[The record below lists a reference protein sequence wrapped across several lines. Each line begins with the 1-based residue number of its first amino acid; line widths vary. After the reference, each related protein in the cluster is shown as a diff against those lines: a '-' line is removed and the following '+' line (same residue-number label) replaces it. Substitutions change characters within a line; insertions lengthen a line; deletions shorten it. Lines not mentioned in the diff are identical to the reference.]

1 MITVTRLHGAA
12 LVVNAELIELVE
24 ATPDTHLTL
33 TDGRQLIVQESPDEV
48 VARVIAYRR
57 AAYGP
62 MRAIQVV
69 SEQPDRWQTA
79 EA

>member
-1 MITVTRLHGAA
+1 VITVTRLHGAE
-12 LVVNAELIELVE
+12 LVVNAEMIELVE
-24 ATPDTHLTL
+24 AKPDTHLTL
-33 TDGRQLIVQESPDEV
+33 IDGRQLIVTEAPDEI

-62 MRAIQVV
+62 MRALQVV
-69 SEQPDRWQTA
+69 NDPPDRWQQA

>member
-1 MITVTRLHGAA
+1 MITVTRLDGAA

-33 TDGRQLIVQESPDEV
+33 TDGRKLIVTESPDEV

-62 MRAIQVV
+62 LRAVQIA
-69 SEQPDRWQTA
+69 S
-79 EA
+79 

>member
-1 MITVTRLHGAA
+1 MITVTRLDGAE
-12 LVVNAELIELVE
+12 LMVNAELIELIE

-33 TDGRQLIVQESPDEV
+33 TDGRKLIVTEAPNEV

-62 MRAIQVV
+62 LSAIKVASQA
-69 SEQPDRWQTA
+69 PG
-79 EA
+79 

>member
-1 MITVTRLHGAA
+1 MITVTRLDGTE
-12 LVVNAELIELVE
+12 LVVNAELIQLVE

-33 TDGRQLIVQESPDEV
+33 VDGRRLIVQEDTGEV

-62 MRAIQVV
+62 MRAIQIA
-69 SEQPDRWQTA
+69 S
-79 EA
+79 

>member
-1 MITVTRLHGAA
+1 MITVTRLDGVE
-12 LVVNAELIELVE
+12 LVVNAELIQLVE

-33 TDGRQLIVQESPDEV
+33 TDGRKLIVQEPPDEV

-62 MRAIQVV
+62 LRSVQIA
-69 SEQPDRWQTA
+69 S
-79 EA
+79 